1 MAQWL
6 GQAQPSVGYP
16 QGAVSLLR
24 ALVAPDTA
32 ALGVWVTEARPDAHW
47 AEWLRRQQLAPL
59 AFYRLRQAGVLARLP
74 AEFSGALRGMYY
86 NAAGEAELRTHELAD
101 ALGVLIAAGV
111 TPVLFKG
118 AVLAYIAYPDP
129 VCRPMG
135 DLDLWIDLEAMPR
148 AQAALEGLG
157 YVQRLKAERPVAL
170 QAQREGEIQLVG
182 RTPGSG
188 LIELHWG
195 VFAREWLHRAAAV
208 DDIGIRGRAV
218 SVTIAGRPALMLA
231 PEDAIIQ
238 LAAHLAVSHQMAAP
252 GLRGLLDV
260 ALLARSQPIDWQ
272 AVAERARGWRV
283 ATATWLVLDLAD
295 ALFGL
300 PDAAAAI
307 AGLRPPRMRRGLL
320 SRFVGADSMLA
331 GRDRTRGPRRFVYQL
346 LLVDRNR
353 DAARL
358 LGRALWPEDGWLALR
373 YGTVTPTIRWRH
385 LFAAL
390 RGQV

>member
-1 MAQWL
+1 MAQRL

-24 ALVAPDTA
+24 ALVAPDTDA
-32 ALGVWVTEARPDAHW
+32 PGAWVTTARPDAHW
-47 AEWLRRQQLAPL
+47 AEWLLRHQLAPF
-59 AFYRLRQAGVLARLP
+59 AFYRLRQADVLARLP

-86 NAAGEAELRTHELAD
+86 NAAAAAVLHTSELTGILD
-101 ALGVLIAAGV
+101 TLDAAGV

-118 AVLAYIAYPDP
+118 AVLAYTAYPDP
-129 VCRPMG
+129 ACRPMG

-148 AQAALEGLG
+148 AQAALEDLG

-182 RTPGSG
+182 RSPGGG
-188 LIELHWG
+188 LVELHWG
-195 VFAREWLHRAAAV
+195 VFAGEWLHRAAAV
-208 DDIGIRGRAV
+208 DDGGIRGRAV

-260 ALLARSQPIDWQ
+260 ALLARLQPVNWR

-283 ATATWLVLDLAD
+283 AAATWLVLDLAD

-300 PDAAAAI
+300 PDAAAIADCDPTGCGAGCWAASSTPIPCWPAAI
-307 AGLRPPRMRRGLL
+307 
-320 SRFVGADSMLA
+320 
-331 GRDRTRGPRRFVYQL
+331 
-346 LLVDRNR
+346 
-353 DAARL
+353 
-358 LGRALWPEDGWLALR
+358 
-373 YGTVTPTIRWRH
+373 
-385 LFAAL
+385 
-390 RGQV
+390 